1 MKNLISASC
10 KSKLTGYCLN
20 VVSVMLVAVKEL
32 SALHDK
38 HLNRPTLDDSVDEE
52 TAIEVRT
59 QEITQVPLTTT
70 FPHWSSL
77 LCHLLYY
84 STIVEQTI
92 III

>member
-1 MKNLISASC
+1 LSHTNVMKNHIDASC
-10 KSKLTGYCLN
+10 KSKLTGYCLH

-59 QEITQVPLTTT
+59 QEITQVQLQQHSHTG
-70 FPHWSSL
+70 
-77 LCHLLYY
+77 HLNCVICCITAL
-84 STIVEQTI
+84 
-92 III
+92 